1 MCEKLSKIAEKYNL
15 KLKIVKLPIKV
26 RAFIVEID
34 NNTYIVVNDSL
45 SDEEKEK
52 AFLSRTFAL

>member
-15 KLKIVKLPIKV
+15 KLKIVKLPSKV

-52 AFLSRTFAL
+52 AFLTRTFAL

>member
-45 SDEEKEK
+45 SDKEKEK

>member
-15 KLKIVKLPIKV
+15 KLKIVKLPNKI

-34 NNTYIVVNDSL
+34 NGIYVVINELL

-52 AFLSRTFAL
+52 AFLS

>member
-15 KLKIVKLPIKV
+15 KLKIVKLPNKV
-26 RAFIVEID
+26 RAFIIEID
-34 NNTYIVVNDSL
+34 NSIYVVINELL